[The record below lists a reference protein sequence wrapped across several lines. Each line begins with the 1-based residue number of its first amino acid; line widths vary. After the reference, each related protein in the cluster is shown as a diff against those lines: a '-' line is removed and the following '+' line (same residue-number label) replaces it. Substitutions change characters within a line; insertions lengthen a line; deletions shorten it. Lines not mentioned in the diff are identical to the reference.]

1 MLNLLRSS
9 PSLED
14 LQRFLGQCQD
24 KPLLPRLGAPAWAEA
39 ASNPS
44 IQKWIDPL
52 RQLARKEADRPMPFL
67 TDDLY
72 REFYATGARAGFE
85 AVYFERRRILGR
97 VAVCVLIE
105 PDRGAWVPSLLA
117 KVREILSEFSWAGP
131 AHVNSPSG
139 KDPCRIDIFAAET
152 ANIMA
157 EIVDLFREILPED
170 IISEIYWRLHTQFFL
185 NYLNRHEDFAWTR
198 ESSNWNA
205 VCHQGLISAAL
216 AVEVDLDIVSKM
228 LLLAKKSL
236 PLFLRGFDADGACS
250 EGPGYWQH
258 GFGAFASLNAQL
270 EARTGGE
277 LSLFGGDAHIRQI
290 ARYGPRV
297 SLENFHL
304 VNFSDSPRAGALN
317 PALLTYLGTRLVDE
331 LCRTSGFRAYKRL
344 NQTGIN
350 LQAQRSDLPYLAR
363 LILNAP
369 RDLSQEIQIPKE
381 DIYFRETGIVVAH
394 GRDVR
399 GNVWDFAAKG
409 GNNAE
414 HHNHNDCGSFL
425 LNVNGYPFVIEI
437 GAPEYTKEYLRE
449 KRYQFLAARTQGHSL
464 PIINGFE
471 QSAGPKYAA
480 KILSA
485 EVGKEQTEFSV
496 DLTACYP
503 AEAHCSEVVR
513 TFQFD
518 KKNGELRVRDFYEL
532 FEAESF
538 ESALIVDQEVTVR
551 DAVASISLGGMT
563 LLCRPFGDTIIG
575 GVEDH
580 EYRDHSGV
588 TRKIKRIILKPSKIE
603 RQNFVGYD
611 LLLAD
616 AEPDL

>member
-9 PSLED
+9 PSLDD
-14 LQRFLGQCQD
+14 LQRLLAQSQD
-24 KPLLPRLGAPAWAEA
+24 QPLLPRLGAPAWLEA
-39 ASNPS
+39 ASDPS

-52 RQLARKEADRPMPFL
+52 RQLARKEVGRPMPLL

-97 VAVCVLIE
+97 AAVCALLE
-105 PDRGAWVPSLLA
+105 TDRAMWVPSLVA

-131 AHVNSPSG
+131 AHVNSHSG
-139 KDPCRIDIFAAET
+139 KDPSRIDIFAAET
-152 ANIMA
+152 ANMLA
-157 EIVDLFREILPED
+157 EIVDMFREVLPED
-170 IISEIYWRLHTQFFL
+170 IVGEIYWRLHTQFFL

-198 ESSNWNA
+198 ESNNWNA
-205 VCHQGLISAAL
+205 VCHQGIIGAAL
-216 AVEVDLDIVSKM
+216 AVEVDLDIVARM

-236 PLFLRGFDADGACS
+236 PLFLRGFDADGACL

-258 GFGAFASLNAQL
+258 GFGAFANLNAQI

-277 LSLFGGDAHIRQI
+277 LSLFVGDAHIRQI
-290 ARYGPRV
+290 AKYGPRV
-297 SLENFHL
+297 CLENFHL
-304 VNFSDSPRAGALN
+304 VNFSDSPRTGALN
-317 PALLTYLGTRLVDE
+317 PALLTYLGSRLVDD
-331 LCRTSGFRAYKRL
+331 LCRAHGYRAYKRL
-344 NQTGIN
+344 NKTGIN
-350 LQAQRSDLPYLAR
+350 LQAQRADLTYLAR
-363 LILNAP
+363 LLLNAP
-369 RDLSQEIQIPKE
+369 RDLSQDVQVARE
-381 DIYFRETGIVVAH
+381 DVYFKDTGVIVSH
-394 GRDVR
+394 GRDIR
-399 GNVWDFAAKG
+399 GNMWDFAAKG

-414 HHNHNDCGSFL
+414 HHNHNDCGSFI
-425 LNVNGYPFVIEI
+425 LNINGHAFAIEI

-449 KRYQFLAARTQGHSL
+449 KRYQFLAARSQGHSI

-471 QSAGPKYAA
+471 QSAGPKYLA
-480 KILSA
+480 KVLSA
-485 EVGKEQTEFSV
+485 EIGKEQTEFSV

-503 AEAHCSEVVR
+503 SEAHCSEVVR

-538 ESALIVDQEVTVR
+538 ESALIVDQEVTIR

-563 LLCRPFGDTIIG
+563 LLCRPFGDTIISS
-575 GVEDH
+575 VEDH

-588 TRKIKRIILKPSKIE
+588 SRRIKRIILKPSKIE

-611 LLLAD
+611 LLLAE
-616 AEPDL
+616 AEPEI